1 MNTWRITL
9 KLEDGKLEEF
19 DLYDAKLYFEG
30 YLKIKRSY
38 FNRLT
43 KAIKIAK
50 NYTMKHA
57 IEDVLSPDKE
67 DWVLNPWLLMVVKD
81 IEKEMPFWFLIKRE
95 FDLSGILVAIGPK
108 SFAEFNSQN
117 LGDAKRDIKRIINF
131 IVSYLNKFNCIVFI
145 PQFLSQEKNL

>member
-1 MNTWRITL
+1 MNTWKITL
-9 KLEDGKLEEF
+9 TLENGKHEEF
-19 DLYDAKLYFEG
+19 ELYDAKIYFEG

-38 FNRLT
+38 FNRLI

-50 NYTMKHA
+50 NYAMKHA
-57 IEDVLSPDKE
+57 IEEVLSPDKE
-67 DWVLNPWLLMVVKD
+67 DWALNPWLLLIVKD

-95 FDLSGILVAIGPK
+95 LDLSGLLVAIGPK

-145 PQFLSQEKNL
+145 PKFVSQ